1 MASKIKAKHPLDALA
16 EGNPLDVIALML
28 WKNRHREPDMFV
40 QLNEE
45 DMAGLQASMAYQK
58 VKPAVLIHRPAG
70 LEASAAI
77 PASKGRRA
85 VAARAATAPK
95 DYVIVTLVEA
105 GTENV
110 VRSIENNQADYD
122 HAQERTLQR
131 KAVSDAPHL
140 ADRLIN
146 MANSGEYSLSEMTD
160 AAECLR
166 ILARSI

>member
-1 MASKIKAKHPLDALA
+1 MATKAKPLHPLDALA
-16 EGNPLDVIALML
+16 TGNPLDVIALML

-40 QLNEE
+40 QIDEQ

-58 VKPAVLIHRPAG
+58 VKPAVLIHRPQG
-70 LEASAAI
+70 LEATPAI
-77 PASKGRRA
+77 PATAKRRA
-85 VAARAATAPK
+85 TPARAATPPK

-122 HAQERTLQR
+122 HAQERALQR

-166 ILARSI
+166 ILARSL